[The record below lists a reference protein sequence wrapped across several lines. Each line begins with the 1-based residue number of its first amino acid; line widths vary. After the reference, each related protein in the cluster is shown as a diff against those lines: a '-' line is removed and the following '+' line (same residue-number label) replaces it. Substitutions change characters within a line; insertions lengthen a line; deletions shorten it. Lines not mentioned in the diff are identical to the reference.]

1 MSAILHPRM
10 SQPQPQPERGVLPF
24 AELKAR
30 LLGRARELL
39 EQDADLRERLAAEQA
54 VTANTFVAGTE
65 GARAA
70 EADDEVIALLHHEQ
84 VELKAVQGALSRMA
98 DGTYGQCLECGEP
111 IGALRLS
118 VLPEAA
124 LCVGC
129 QGMAEHRADRQ
140 ASR

>member
-1 MSAILHPRM
+1 MSAILHSDLRRVEP
-10 SQPQPQPERGVLPF
+10 GVVAF
-24 AELKAR
+24 ADSKLR
-30 LLGRARELL
+30 LLARERELMA
-39 EQDADLRERLAAEQA
+39 QDADLRERLACEQA

-65 GARAA
+65 GACAA
-70 EADDEVIALLHHEQ
+70 EADDEVIALLHHERE
-84 VELKAVQGALSRMA
+84 ELRAVQEALVRLA
-98 DGTYGQCLECGEP
+98 DGTYGDCLACGEP

-129 QGMAEHRADRQ
+129 QGMAEYRAGHQ

>member
-1 MSAILHPRM
+1 MSAILR
-10 SQPQPQPERGVLPF
+10 PESCPVEPGVVRLE
-24 AELKAR
+24 ELRAR
-30 LLGRARELL
+30 LLGRARELST
-39 EQDADLRERLAAEQA
+39 QDAQLRERLASEQA

-65 GARAA
+65 AACAA

-84 VELKAVQGALSRMA
+84 LEFRAIQDALARMA
-98 DGTYGQCLECGEP
+98 DGTYGACQECGEP

-129 QGMAEHRADRQ
+129 QAVAEHRAAHQ
-140 ASR
+140 AAR